1 MRTIILALASIAGV
15 CLAAAPAAMAQK
27 TDKLA
32 LARHYT
38 ELVNVPGLIESRFR
52 SFADEMLAGAPDIT
66 TACSTY
72 PDPAAC
78 RRTGAAI
85 MLDVNIALDDAVAH
99 VADYLGVLMESEA
112 AVYAEL
118 YTLEELK
125 AAIAFAESPA
135 GKSIRE
141 KAPMIAKRLNDSEYE
156 LLRPWMDDLQKRM
169 EDIYLK
175 YGYTIEP
182 PADKI

>member
-1 MRTIILALASIAGV
+1 MRVVILALAS
-15 CLAAAPAAMAQK
+15 AAMASITVAPIAAAQQ

-38 ELVNVPGLIESRFR
+38 ELVNVPGLLESRFR
-52 SFADEMLAGAPDIT
+52 SFADEMLAGAPDIVST
-66 TACSTY
+66 CSSY

-85 MLDVNIALDDAVAH
+85 MLDVNLALDEAVAN
-99 VADYLGVLMESEA
+99 VGEYLDILMESEA
-112 AVYAEL
+112 AVYADL
-118 YTLEELK
+118 YTLDELK

-135 GKSIRE
+135 GQSIRK
-141 KAPMIAKRLNDSEYE
+141 KAPAIAKRLNDGEYE
-156 LLRPWMDDLQKRM
+156 LLRPWMENLQRQM

-175 YGYTIEP
+175 YGYEIAP
-182 PADKI
+182 PPDNI